1 MDRLP
6 PELKLHVAGAVSDVS
21 REALRALSHV
31 NRQWSQIVAPIL
43 YKNIT
48 LPLQSLEPQNCIL
61 QLLDVSRILPHVKKL
76 RLLARSYSTNLP
88 IPDESIGDY
97 LEQTLPEDIDV
108 SLLCEFGGDWAP
120 TIALVKRLPC
130 LQQLSILA
138 FARYAEL
145 LDVVAEVHPS
155 CRVSI
160 FTLSRFSPRWILY
173 WSEWLRSLVL
183 HAVTVICHDERHMTT
198 FKEDPDRA
206 LWDLLHQARQI
217 KYLSLQISVKPLDWI
232 ILESTSWSPSQLSES
247 EIIEAPRAK
256 LETLSLPLITKMA
269 AAQLQRWSRITDLA
283 YLTEWAA
290 GTIEEMTALTAIT
303 ELQPFRALKR
313 LTLRLDQPKDSPC
326 WPRAVKRMFRSLPPL
341 NYLYLLGRYNPAIL
355 PTAILK
361 RHGPTMTELKL
372 YYKRSQF
379 QRIDEARPRSLR
391 KQSAPTFH
399 PAVIAHIAAC
409 CPALQ
414 TLCIC
419 VQRYRGHP
427 IEAQTY
433 DALAKFPVL
442 QTLDLVLNCVAASKA
457 DGTPSLPRELTA
469 YEQELF
475 PYRFGQI
482 SKWTIRD
489 CMINSAIDE
498 SLVKA
503 IFNRI
508 LMGQQGRSLQ
518 LLRLHPHL
526 GKFEPWMST
535 DMRNRLP
542 VSAGEIIKELAGAWQ
557 VEWPRYGKPQLEN
570 RFRPSRDHEAVI
582 RPEDG
587 EIFLFIWPSTRE
599 PKTWPLEW
607 YSWPLQ

>member
-1 MDRLP
+1 M
-6 PELKLHVAGAVSDVS
+6 S
-21 REALRALSHV
+21 REAMRALSQV

-48 LPLQSLEPQNCIL
+48 LPLRSLEPQDRIL

-76 RLLARSYSTNLP
+76 TLLARSYSTNLP
-88 IPDESIGDY
+88 VPDESIGDF

-108 SLLCEFGGDWAP
+108 SLLCEFVGDWTP

-138 FARYAEL
+138 FARYAKL

-173 WSEWLRSLVL
+173 WSEWLRSPVL

-232 ILESTSWSPSQLSES
+232 ILESTSWSPSQLSEG
-247 EIIEAPRAK
+247 EIIETPRAK
-256 LETLSLPLITKMA
+256 LETLSLPLITKMT

-341 NYLYLLGRYNPAIL
+341 NYLYLVGRYNPAIL

-361 RHGPTMTELKL
+361 RHGPTLTELKL

-379 QRIDEARPRSLR
+379 QRIDEARPRPLR
-391 KQSAPTFH
+391 KQSAPTFP

-409 CPALQ
+409 AL
-414 TLCIC
+414 LCRRC
-419 VQRYRGHP
+419 
-427 IEAQTY
+427 
-433 DALAKFPVL
+433 
-442 QTLDLVLNCVAASKA
+442 
-457 DGTPSLPRELTA
+457 
-469 YEQELF
+469 
-475 PYRFGQI
+475 
-482 SKWTIRD
+482 
-489 CMINSAIDE
+489 
-498 SLVKA
+498 
-503 IFNRI
+503 
-508 LMGQQGRSLQ
+508 
-518 LLRLHPHL
+518 
-526 GKFEPWMST
+526 
-535 DMRNRLP
+535 
-542 VSAGEIIKELAGAWQ
+542 VSACSDTEATRSRRKHTTLWRSSRSYRRWILSSIAWQ
-557 VEWPRYGKPQLEN
+557 QA
-570 RFRPSRDHEAVI
+570 RPTGRRLCRGS
-582 RPEDG
+582 
-587 EIFLFIWPSTRE
+587 
-599 PKTWPLEW
+599 
-607 YSWPLQ
+607 

>member
-48 LPLQSLEPQNCIL
+48 LPLRSLEPQNRIL
-61 QLLDVSRILPHVKKL
+61 QLLDVNRILPHVKKL
-76 RLLARSYSTNLP
+76 TLLARSYYTNLP
-88 IPDESIGDY
+88 VPDESIGDY
-97 LEQTLPEDIDV
+97 LEQTLPEDIDF
-108 SLLCEFGGDWAP
+108 SLLCEFGDDWTP

-145 LDVVAEVHPS
+145 LDVVAEVYPS

-160 FTLSRFSPRWILY
+160 FTLSRFPPRWILY
-173 WSEWLRSLVL
+173 WSEWLHSPVL
-183 HAVTVICHDERHMTT
+183 HAVTVICHDEGHMRT
-198 FKEDPDRA
+198 FRENPDRA
-206 LWDLLHQARQI
+206 LWDLLHQARHI
-217 KYLSLQISVKPLDWI
+217 KYLSLQISVKPLHWI
-232 ILESTSWSPSQLSES
+232 ISESTSWSPSQLSES

-256 LETLSLPLITKMA
+256 LETLSLPLNTKMT
-269 AAQLQRWSRITDLA
+269 AAQLQRWSQLTDLA

-313 LTLRLDQPKDSPC
+313 LTLKLNQPKDTSC
-326 WPRAVKRMFRSLPPL
+326 WPRAIRRMFRSLPPL

-361 RHGPTMTELKL
+361 RHGLTLTELKL
-372 YYKRSQF
+372 YYKQSQF
-379 QRIDEARPRSLR
+379 QQIDEARPLSLKR
-391 KQSAPTFH
+391 QRAPTF
-399 PAVIAHIAAC
+399 PSAVISHIAAC

-427 IEAQTY
+427 IEAQAY

-457 DGTPSLPRELTA
+457 DGTPSPPRELSE

-475 PYRFGQI
+475 PYSGPI

-498 SLVKA
+498 SLAKA
-503 IFNRI
+503 IFYRI

-526 GKFEPWMST
+526 GKFRSSIST
-535 DMRNRLP
+535 DLRNRLP
-542 VSAGEIIKELAGAWQ
+542 VTAEEIFQELAGAWQ
-557 VEWPRYGKPQLEN
+557 VKWPGYGKPELEN
-570 RFRPSRDHEAVI
+570 RLRPSRDHEAVI
-582 RPEDG
+582 KPQDG
-587 EIFLFIWPSTRE
+587 EIFESNWPSTRE
-599 PKTWPLEW
+599 SKTWPLEW
-607 YSWPLQ
+607 CS